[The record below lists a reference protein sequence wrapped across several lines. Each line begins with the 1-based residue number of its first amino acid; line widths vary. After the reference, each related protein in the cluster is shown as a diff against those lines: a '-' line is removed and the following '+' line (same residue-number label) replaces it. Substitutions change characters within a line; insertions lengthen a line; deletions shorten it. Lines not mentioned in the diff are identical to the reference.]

1 MRADKRNTRR
11 SAGQGWLST
20 LLGVFVLVAGGFALG
35 LVVGVISEEPELVVG
50 HVAGRTTE
58 IEWSAV
64 GAGGEP
70 GSAAPGEAP
79 ASDDWPM
86 AGDNGQ
92 AGASTAPSV
101 DAPVRRLPPVAAPG
115 EQRLAPGARPSGAEQ
130 IAAKAPTSA
139 PAAGGSSGAAKSSA
153 PVADADSSSTFA
165 IQVGAFGD
173 SQAAQ
178 SVAGRLRASGYPV
191 QVVPPASD
199 DRWRVRVGPIRSRV
213 EADETA
219 QRLKVDENL
228 PTWVLRESLP

>member
-1 MRADKRNTRR
+1 MRSGIRHAKRT
-11 SAGQGWLST
+11 AGQGWLST

-50 HVAGRTTE
+50 YVAGQTTE
-58 IEWSAV
+58 IEWSAA
-64 GAGGEP
+64 GANGDPEAGASE
-70 GSAAPGEAP
+70 AAPTPG
-79 ASDDWPM
+79 DWPM
-86 AGDNGQ
+86 AADGRPEGSSTE
-92 AGASTAPSV
+92 ASSDSPA
-101 DAPVRRLPPVAAPG
+101 RRLPSVAAPG
-115 EQRLAPGARPSGAEQ
+115 NQRAASNAHPSASAQ
-130 IAAKAPTSA
+130 VAPTAPTIAPSA
-139 PAAGGSSGAAKSSA
+139 SSSSGAANRAA
-153 PVADADSSSTFA
+153 PAAADDPSSSFA

-173 SQAAQ
+173 AKAAQ
-178 SVAGRLRASGYPV
+178 GVAGRLRASGYPV